1 MYVTNIYNNSK
12 NDKKIQDKINFTNM
26 KISSLEL
33 LPTQNIKFNDNNER
47 ISNILDLK

>member
-1 MYVTNIYNNSK
+1 MYVTEIYNKSTNK
-12 NDKKIQDKINFTNM
+12 TKIQDKIDFTNM

-47 ISNILDLK
+47 ISNILNLY